1 MKKKKE
7 VKRFQVNQ
15 QHQNRSYQQTGG
27 RTPVLLQVKQVE
39 EQRQNVV
46 KLTQESTASEIDV
59 ELNQKHL
66 NNFLAGRK
74 VLVKDETLPTTRR
87 VMIKNL
93 STNTGDKKLFQICK
107 SIGEVQVR
115 PRLDGF

>member
-1 MKKKKE
+1 M
-7 VKRFQVNQ
+7 NQ
-15 QHQNRSYQQTGG
+15 LPNRSYQQPGG
-27 RTPVLLQVKQVE
+27 RTPVLRQVKQIE
-39 EQRQNVV
+39 EQQQQNVV
-46 KLTQESTASEIDV
+46 KLAQDSTASEVDV
-59 ELNQKHL
+59 ELDQKHL

-74 VLVKDETLPTTRR
+74 VLVKDETLLATRR

>member
-1 MKKKKE
+1 M
-7 VKRFQVNQ
+7 NQ
-15 QHQNRSYQQTGG
+15 HHQNRSHQQMGG
-27 RTPVLLQVKQVE
+27 RTPVLRQVKQVE

-46 KLTQESTASEIDV
+46 QLLQDSTVPEVDV
-59 ELNQKHL
+59 ELDQKHL

-74 VLVKDETLPTTRR
+74 VLVKDETLPATRR